1 MCHNSCRP
9 RHRRTRT
16 VARNADPPQARRWH
30 ADATSE
36 FCKVFK
42 TVQPRSNP
50 SIRMA
55 LCRRHS
61 PSCHHSSVCAL
72 LSLQH
77 APNMIH
83 YRRRSY
89 LSLISL
95 AFCNI
100 GSFDSFALQPS
111 TFTLSSPDDYNP
123 DNSDPLDRAIECL
136 AKISQFLASH
146 CLAFLVKFKC

>member
-1 MCHNSCRP
+1 
-9 RHRRTRT
+9 
-16 VARNADPPQARRWH
+16 
-30 ADATSE
+30 
-36 FCKVFK
+36 
-42 TVQPRSNP
+42 
-50 SIRMA
+50 
-55 LCRRHS
+55 
-61 PSCHHSSVCAL
+61 
-72 LSLQH
+72 
-77 APNMIH
+77 MIH

-136 AKISQFLASH
+136 AKIFPILGITLLGIPGKVQVLRMARWFMTLDPETNSRLETVFTLIVADPEPGYG
-146 CLAFLVKFKC
+146 ADPE

>member
-1 MCHNSCRP
+1 M
-9 RHRRTRT
+9 
-16 VARNADPPQARRWH
+16 ARRC
-30 ADATSE
+30 DLRILQS
-36 FCKVFK
+36 
-42 TVQPRSNP
+42 VQNGSTPFNP

-100 GSFDSFALQPS
+100 GSFDSFSLQPS